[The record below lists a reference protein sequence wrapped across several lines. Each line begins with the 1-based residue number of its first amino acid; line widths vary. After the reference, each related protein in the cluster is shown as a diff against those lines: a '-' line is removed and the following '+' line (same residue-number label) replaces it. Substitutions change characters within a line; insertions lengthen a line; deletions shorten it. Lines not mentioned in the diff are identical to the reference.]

1 MAASEA
7 TLTPT
12 VVSKTAPTNATT
24 NMVLSATASNNG
36 QFKSSMTV
44 QYLFLYKQEIQ
55 TPQYYNVT
63 GQALSY
69 NGAAVNIVT
78 TALSA
83 ANSLYTLGRSSGLT
97 LMTAPTTSRRIELRG
112 WFNLHRCHQFNPKLA
127 LT

>member
-24 NMVLSATASNNG
+24 NMVVSATATNNG
-36 QFKSSMTV
+36 QFKFLNDGTIFILV
-44 QYLFLYKQEIQ
+44 QTGIAD
-55 TPQYYNVT
+55 TAGTITVT

-83 ANSLYTLGRSSGLT
+83 ASSLYTLGPFERSDFNDSSNYVHVVLSSVGGLT
-97 LMTAPTTSRRIELRG
+97 SIGAISST
-112 WFNLHRCHQFNPKLA
+112 PKG
-127 LT
+127 